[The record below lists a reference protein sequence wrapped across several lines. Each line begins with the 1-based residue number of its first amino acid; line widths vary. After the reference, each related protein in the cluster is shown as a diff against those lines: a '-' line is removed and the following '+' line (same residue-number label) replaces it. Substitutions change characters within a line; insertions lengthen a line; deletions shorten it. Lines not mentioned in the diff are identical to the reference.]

1 MKICESIVLMYF
13 QKGGVHA
20 TSVMQATTLSS
31 WAFLPDQAADLDKG
45 ELLMSKICACSAS
58 HPSTSL
64 RYAQGER
71 GRVCLRTDSVHE
83 PGEFLIAGSCFPEY

>member
-31 WAFLPDQAADLDKG
+31 WAGIP
-45 ELLMSKICACSAS
+45 
-58 HPSTSL
+58 P
-64 RYAQGER
+64 
-71 GRVCLRTDSVHE
+71 
-83 PGEFLIAGSCFPEY
+83 